1 MNNASEQ
8 TIQEVIEAFSFA
20 SSIIMK
26 SYIAKKDIEEMK
38 NFLRDFDSFDLTMLS
53 ELAVKYE
60 EYEICQ
66 SVRDILQERSKTDTS
81 CYFFNRKYQ
90 QHQV

>member
-81 CYFFNRKYQ
+81 C
-90 QHQV
+90 